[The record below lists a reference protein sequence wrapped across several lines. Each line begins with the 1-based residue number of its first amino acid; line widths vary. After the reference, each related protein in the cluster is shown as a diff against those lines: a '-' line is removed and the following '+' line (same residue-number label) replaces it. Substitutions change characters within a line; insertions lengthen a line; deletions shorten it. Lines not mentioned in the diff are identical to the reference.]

1 MLKINAKKLNLIVLN
16 IAIIFAIIFS
26 NFYVYAISDET
37 KEVSE
42 DNNNNKIE
50 SQISEYD
57 EDIYSVES
65 IVYNKVPLFDINVF
79 SDTSAGVKIPDKSIE
94 GILKKIV
101 AIWYVSLRNVAFIIL
116 AILIIYTGMMM
127 AISTVAD
134 EKATY
139 KKRLIGWIKGIVIL
153 VFIHYI
159 IYIYMCMCV
168 CECNSHLLYSF
179 I

>member
-1 MLKINAKKLNLIVLN
+1 MLKINAKKLLIVLN

-79 SDTSAGVKIPDKSIE
+79 SDTSAGVKIPDKSI
-94 GILKKIV
+94 
-101 AIWYVSLRNVAFIIL
+101 
-116 AILIIYTGMMM
+116 GM
-127 AISTVAD
+127 
-134 EKATY
+134 
-139 KKRLIGWIKGIVIL
+139 
-153 VFIHYI
+153 F
-159 IYIYMCMCV
+159 
-168 CECNSHLLYSF
+168 HLEM
-179 I
+179 

>member
-1 MLKINAKKLNLIVLN
+1 MLNINAKKLNLIVLN

-37 KEVSE
+37 KEVSG
-42 DNNNNKIE
+42 DNNNDKIE

-65 IVYNKVPLFDINVF
+65 ILYNKVPLFDINVF
-79 SDTSAGVKIPDKSIE
+79 SDTSAGVKIPDNSIE
-94 GILKKIV
+94 GILKRIV

-139 KKRLIGWIKGIVIL
+139 KKRLV
-153 VFIHYI
+153 
-159 IYIYMCMCV
+159 
-168 CECNSHLLYSF
+168 
-179 I
+179 

>member
-1 MLKINAKKLNLIVLN
+1 MLNINAKKLNLIVLN

-79 SDTSAGVKIPDKSIE
+79 YFHDKIIKRN
-94 GILKKIV
+94 KKMPKKNKI
-101 AIWYVSLRNVAFIIL
+101 N
-116 AILIIYTGMMM
+116 
-127 AISTVAD
+127 
-134 EKATY
+134 
-139 KKRLIGWIKGIVIL
+139 KRLL
-153 VFIHYI
+153 
-159 IYIYMCMCV
+159 
-168 CECNSHLLYSF
+168 
-179 I
+179 